1 MFPTDRQF
9 KQTGFVTV
17 HTTPRNSVA
26 ETLANPRPKVVLESK
41 NPVIIYEE
49 GIDQPNKK

>member
-17 HTTPRNSVA
+17 HSTPLNSVA
-26 ETLANPRPKVVLESK
+26 DTLANPRPTVVLESK
-41 NPVIIYEE
+41 NPVITY
-49 GIDQPNKK
+49 